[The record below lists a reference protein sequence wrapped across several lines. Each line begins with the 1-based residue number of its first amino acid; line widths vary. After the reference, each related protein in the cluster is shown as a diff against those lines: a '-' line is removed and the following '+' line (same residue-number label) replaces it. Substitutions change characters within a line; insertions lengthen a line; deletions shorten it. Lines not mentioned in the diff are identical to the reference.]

1 MTRSLALIAAAL
13 LALTS
18 AAAAQDSTGS
28 LVGRRIR
35 IQPQHGATLQGAVV
49 AVSDSAV
56 TLRTSETDT
65 VSVARAGIARVEVY
79 EGTKSN
85 TGKGALTGF
94 LLGGAIGAFLGAASA
109 SATEG
114 SLVEYSAGEG
124 ALAYGASFGVLGAGI
139 GALVGL
145 GSHHERWQPA
155 VLPTV
160 TVLPTAQD
168 GKRVA
173 FGLRVSF

>member
-28 LVGRRIR
+28 LVGRRVR

-65 VSVARAGIARVEVY
+65 VSVARAGIAKVEVY

-85 TGKGALTGF
+85 TGKGALTG
-94 LLGGAIGAFLGAASA
+94 LLIGGLTGAVLGAVSA
-109 SATEG
+109 QVTQDSFI
-114 SLVEYSAGEG
+114 EYSAGEG
-124 ALAYGASFGVLGAGI
+124 ALAYGAALGVLGAGI
-139 GALVGL
+139 GALVGS
-145 GSHHERWQPA
+145 GSHHENWQPA

>member
-13 LALTS
+13 LAVTS

-35 IQPQHGATLQGAVV
+35 IQQQQGATLQGAVV

-65 VSVARAGIARVEVY
+65 VAVPRAGIAKLEVY

-85 TGKGALTGF
+85 AGKGALTG
-94 LLGGAIGAFLGAASA
+94 LLIGGLTGAVLGAVSA
-109 SATEG
+109 QATQD
-114 SLVEYSAGEG
+114 SFIEYSAGEG
-124 ALAYGASFGVLGAGI
+124 ALAYGVAFGVLGAGI
-139 GALVGL
+139 GALVGS
-145 GSHHERWQPA
+145 GSHHESWQPA

-160 TVLPTAQD
+160 AVLPTAQD